1 MLEDAIGRPLRLAVV
16 RNGALVSVDVVPLE
30 LA

>member
-1 MLEDAIGRPLRLAVV
+1 MLEDAIGRPLRLDVV
-16 RNGALVSVDVVPLE
+16 RNGALVGIDVVPLE